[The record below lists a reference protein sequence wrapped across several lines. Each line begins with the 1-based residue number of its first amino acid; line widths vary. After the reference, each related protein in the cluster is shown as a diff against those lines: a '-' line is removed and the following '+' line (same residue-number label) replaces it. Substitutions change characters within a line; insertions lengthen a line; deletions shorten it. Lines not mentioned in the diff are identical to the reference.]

1 MLCNN
6 TEEWGWGG
14 RVVGR
19 RFKKEG
25 TYVYLRLF
33 HADTWQKPTQ
43 YYKAIILQLKIN
55 KLKKKKNTE
64 VGCHFLLQGIF
75 PDPRIKPIT
84 PAMADGFFTTELPR
98 KPLIYYLLLCFWAPS
113 MWKEPSNLLSWL
125 QTITFY
131 SSTSWRGCLIGIS
144 SSASLK
150 LNLGSS
156 QAVQWLRFHV
166 SNAGGAGLIPGR
178 GN

>member
-55 KLKKKKNTE
+55 KLKKKKE
-64 VGCHFLLQGIF
+64 
-75 PDPRIKPIT
+75 
-84 PAMADGFFTTELPR
+84 
-98 KPLIYYLLLCFWAPS
+98 Y
-113 MWKEPSNLLSWL
+113 
-125 QTITFY
+125 
-131 SSTSWRGCLIGIS
+131 
-144 SSASLK
+144 
-150 LNLGSS
+150 
-156 QAVQWLRFHV
+156 
-166 SNAGGAGLIPGR
+166 
-178 GN
+178 